1 MKKDGSLKWCQ
12 KIALL
17 TTLGCSNESYVRSLI
32 QSAIFYVKKVI
43 KKKGMNDLEVKTLWL
58 SNMIRLLNNLKQY
71 SGEKQFQQD
80 CTTKQ
85 IDQCLRN
92 FDLSE
97 FRRVLMDVAVW
108 IYQASKI
115 SYVTLLIL
123 L

>member
-1 MKKDGSLKWCQ
+1 MDAPL
-12 KIALL
+12 
-17 TTLGCSNESYVRSLI
+17 SNESYVRSLI

-108 IYQASKI
+108 IYQASK
-115 SYVTLLIL
+115 TLLI
-123 L
+123 